1 MTPEQ
6 MQLVRLT
13 LAQATTDP
21 LALGRDFYRRLFV
34 LAPDLRG
41 RFHGEVDTESA
52 KLKETLTLAFGM
64 LSDMRFLVTTLDS
77 LAKRDVAC
85 GLSGQH
91 CRAIAQ
97 SLIWAIERRIG
108 AAFTR
113 QVCNAW
119 IAFLAV
125 VMTCLHGAVA
135 APSRSRA
142 AA

>member
-13 LAQATTDP
+13 LAQATADP
-21 LALGRDFYRRLFV
+21 LTLGRDFYRRLFV
-34 LAPDLRG
+34 LAPDLRC
-41 RFHGEVDTESA
+41 RFHGDIEAESA
-52 KLKETLTLAFGM
+52 KLKATLTLAFGM
-64 LSDMRFLVTTLDS
+64 LSDMRFLVGTLDL
-77 LAKRDVAC
+77 LARRDVAR
-85 GLSGQH
+85 GLSEQH

-125 VMTCLHGAVA
+125 VMTCLHGSVA
-135 APSRSRA
+135 GLSRRA
-142 AA
+142 A

>member
-21 LALGRDFYRRLFV
+21 LVLGRDFYRRLFV
-34 LAPDLRG
+34 LAPDLRS
-41 RFHGEVDTESA
+41 RFHGDVDAESA
-52 KLKETLTLAFGM
+52 RLKETLTLAFGM
-64 LSDMRFLVTTLDS
+64 LSDMRFLVGTLDL
-77 LAKRDVAC
+77 LARRDVAR
-85 GLSGQH
+85 GLSEQH

-125 VMTCLHGAVA
+125 VMTCLHGSVA
-135 APSRSRA
+135 GLSRRA
-142 AA
+142 A

>member
-41 RFHGEVDTESA
+41 RFHGDVDAESA

-64 LSDMRFLVTTLDS
+64 LSDMRFMVATLDAM
-77 LAKRDVAC
+77 AKRDVAR
-85 GLSGQH
+85 GLSEQH

-97 SLIWAIERRIG
+97 SLIWAVERRLG
-108 AAFTR
+108 AGFSR

-125 VMTCLHGAVA
+125 VMTCLHGAAVGL
-135 APSRSRA
+135 SRRA
-142 AA
+142 A

>member
-21 LALGRDFYRRLFV
+21 FALGYDFYRRLFV
-34 LAPDLRG
+34 LAPDLRA
-41 RFHGEVDTESA
+41 RFHGDVDAESA
-52 KLKETLTLAFGM
+52 KLKETLTLAFGA
-64 LSDMRFLVTTLDS
+64 LTDMRLLVATLDG
-77 LAKRDVAC
+77 LAKRDIAH
-85 GLSGQH
+85 GLSEQH

-97 SLIWAIERRIG
+97 SLIWAIERRVG
-108 AAFTR
+108 AAFTH

-125 VMTCLHGAVA
+125 VMTCLHGSVVGL
-135 APSRSRA
+135 SRRA
-142 AA
+142 A

>member
-21 LALGRDFYRRLFV
+21 LVLGRHFYRRLFV
-34 LAPDLRG
+34 LAPDLRS
-41 RFHGEVDTESA
+41 RFHGDVDAESA
-52 KLKETLTLAFGM
+52 RLKETLTLAFGM
-64 LSDMRFLVTTLDS
+64 LSDMRFLVGTLDL
-77 LAKRDVAC
+77 LARRDVAR
-85 GLSGQH
+85 GLSEQH

-97 SLIWAIERRIG
+97 SLIWAIERRMG

-125 VMTCLHGAVA
+125 VMTCLHGSVA
-135 APSRSRA
+135 GLSRRA
-142 AA
+142 A

>member
-21 LALGRDFYRRLFV
+21 LTLGRDFYRRLFV
-34 LAPDLRG
+34 LAPELRA
-41 RFHGEVDTESA
+41 RFHGDVDAESV
-52 KLKETLTLAFGM
+52 KLKETLTLAFGA
-64 LSDMRFLVTTLDS
+64 LTDMRFLVTTLEG
-77 LAKRDVAC
+77 LARRDITH
-85 GLSGQH
+85 GLSESH

-108 AAFTR
+108 SAFTR
-113 QVCNAW
+113 SVCNAW

-125 VMTCLHGAVA
+125 VMTCLHGAAVGL
-135 APSRSRA
+135 SRRA
-142 AA
+142 A

>member
-21 LALGRDFYRRLFV
+21 LVLGRDFYRRLFV
-34 LAPDLRG
+34 LAPDLRS
-41 RFHGEVDTESA
+41 RFHGDVDAESA
-52 KLKETLTLAFGM
+52 RLKETLTLAFGM
-64 LSDMRFLVTTLDS
+64 LSDMRFLVGTLDL
-77 LAKRDVAC
+77 LAKRDVAR
-85 GLSGQH
+85 GLSEQH

-125 VMTCLHGAVA
+125 VMTCLHGAGVRL
-135 APSRSRA
+135 SRRA
-142 AA
+142 A

>member
-6 MQLVRLT
+6 MQIVRLT

-41 RFHGEVDTESA
+41 RFQGDVDAESA

-64 LSDMRFLVTTLDS
+64 LSDMRFMVATLDS
-77 LAKRDVAC
+77 MAKRDVAR
-85 GLSGQH
+85 GLSEQH

-97 SLIWAIERRIG
+97 SLIWAVERRLG
-108 AAFTR
+108 AGFSR

-125 VMTCLHGAVA
+125 VMTCLHGAAVGL
-135 APSRSRA
+135 SRRA
-142 AA
+142 A

>member
-34 LAPDLRG
+34 LAPDLRA
-41 RFHGEVDTESA
+41 RFHGDIDAESV
-52 KLKETLTLAFGM
+52 KLKETLTLAFGA
-64 LSDMRFLVTTLDS
+64 LSDMRFLVATLDN
-77 LAKRDVAC
+77 LARRDIAR
-85 GLSGQH
+85 GLPEQH

-97 SLIWAIERRIG
+97 ALIWAIERRTG

-113 QVCNAW
+113 QACNAW

-125 VMTCLHGAVA
+125 VMTCLHGAA
-135 APSRSRA
+135 IGLSRRA
-142 AA
+142 A

>member
-21 LALGRDFYRRLFV
+21 LALGRDFYRRLFI
-34 LAPDLRG
+34 LAPDLRA
-41 RFHGEVDTESA
+41 RFHGDVDAESA
-52 KLKETLTLAFGM
+52 RLKETLTLAFGM
-64 LSDMRFLVTTLDS
+64 LSDMRFLVGTLDL
-77 LAKRDVAC
+77 LARRDVAR
-85 GLSGQH
+85 GLSEQH

-125 VMTCLHGAVA
+125 VMTCLHGSVA
-135 APSRSRA
+135 GLSRRA
-142 AA
+142 A

>member
-41 RFHGEVDTESA
+41 RFHGDVDAESA

-64 LSDMRFLVTTLDS
+64 LSDMRFMVATLDAM
-77 LAKRDVAC
+77 AKRDVAR
-85 GLSGQH
+85 GLSEQH

-97 SLIWAIERRIG
+97 SLIWAIERRVG
-108 AAFTR
+108 SAFTH

-119 IAFLAV
+119 IAFMAGGVDL
-125 VMTCLHGAVA
+125 LHGRGVGVVRGA
-135 APSRSRA
+135 AP
-142 AA
+142 

>member
-21 LALGRDFYRRLFV
+21 LTLGRDFYRRLFV
-34 LAPDLRG
+34 LAPDLRA
-41 RFHGEVDTESA
+41 RFRGDVDIESLR
-52 KLKETLTLAFGM
+52 LKETLTLAFGA
-64 LSDMRFLVTTLDS
+64 LSDMPFLVATLDN
-77 LAKRDVAC
+77 LARRDVAR
-85 GLSGQH
+85 GLSEQH

-97 SLIWAIERRIG
+97 ALIWAIERRVG

-113 QVCNAW
+113 PACNAW

-125 VMTCLHGAVA
+125 VMTCLHGAAVGL
-135 APSRSRA
+135 SRRA
-142 AA
+142 A

>member
-34 LAPDLRG
+34 LAPDLRA
-41 RFHGEVDTESA
+41 RFQGDVDAESP
-52 KLKETLTLAFGM
+52 KLKETLTLAFGA
-64 LSDMRFLVTTLDS
+64 LSDMRFLVATLDN
-77 LAKRDVAC
+77 LARRDITR
-85 GLSGQH
+85 GLSESH

-97 SLIWAIERRIG
+97 SLIWAIERRVG
-108 AAFTR
+108 SAFSR
-113 QVCNAW
+113 QGCNAW

-125 VMTCLHGAVA
+125 VMTGLHGAAVGL
-135 APSRSRA
+135 SRRA
-142 AA
+142 A

>member
-41 RFHGEVDTESA
+41 RFSGHVDTESL
-52 KLKETLTLAFGM
+52 KLKETLTLAFGA
-64 LSDMRFLVTTLDS
+64 LSDMRFLVATLDS
-77 LAKRDVAC
+77 LARRDVAH
-85 GLSGQH
+85 GLSEQH

-97 SLIWAIERRIG
+97 SLIWAIERRVG
-108 AAFTR
+108 SAFTH

-125 VMTCLHGAVA
+125 VMTCLHGAAVGL
-135 APSRSRA
+135 SRRA
-142 AA
+142 A

>member
-13 LAQATTDP
+13 LAQATIDP

-34 LAPDLRG
+34 LAPDLRA
-41 RFHGEVDTESA
+41 RFHGDIDTESLR
-52 KLKETLTLAFGM
+52 LKDTLTLAFGM
-64 LSDMRFLVTTLDS
+64 LHDMRFLVGTLDL
-77 LAKRDVAC
+77 LAKRDIAR
-85 GLSGQH
+85 GLSESH

-97 SLIWAIERRIG
+97 SLIWAIERRTG

-113 QVCNAW
+113 PVCNAW

-125 VMTCLHGAVA
+125 VMTCLHGAAVGL
-135 APSRSRA
+135 SRRA
-142 AA
+142 A

>member
-34 LAPDLRG
+34 LAPDLRV
-41 RFHGEVDTESA
+41 RFHGEVDAESL
-52 KLKETLTLAFGM
+52 KLKETLTLAFGA
-64 LSDMRFLVTTLDS
+64 LSDMRFLVATLDS
-77 LAKRDVAC
+77 LARREVARD
-85 GLSGQH
+85 LSEQH

-97 SLIWAIERRIG
+97 SLIWAIERRVG
-108 AAFTR
+108 SAFTHH
-113 QVCNAW
+113 VCNAW

-125 VMTCLHGAVA
+125 VMTCLHGAVVGL
-135 APSRSRA
+135 SRRA
-142 AA
+142 A

>member
-34 LAPDLRG
+34 LAPDLRA
-41 RFHGEVDTESA
+41 RFHGDVDTESL
-52 KLKETLTLAFGM
+52 KLKEALTLAFGA
-64 LSDMRFLVTTLDS
+64 LIDMRLLVATLDS
-77 LAKRDVAC
+77 IARRDVAR
-85 GLSGQH
+85 GLSEQH

-97 SLIWAIERRIG
+97 SLIWAIERRVG
-108 AAFTR
+108 GAFTHH
-113 QVCNAW
+113 VCNAW

-125 VMTCLHGAVA
+125 VMTCLHGAVVGL
-135 APSRSRA
+135 SRRA
-142 AA
+142 A

>member
-21 LALGRDFYRRLFV
+21 LVLGRDFYRRLFV
-34 LAPDLRG
+34 LAPDLRS
-41 RFHGEVDTESA
+41 RFHGDVDAESA
-52 KLKETLTLAFGM
+52 RLKETLTLAFGM
-64 LSDMRFLVTTLDS
+64 LSDMRFLVGTLDL
-77 LAKRDVAC
+77 LARRDVAR
-85 GLSGQH
+85 GLSEQH

-97 SLIWAIERRIG
+97 SLIWAIERRMG

-125 VMTCLHGAVA
+125 VMTCLHGSVA
-135 APSRSRA
+135 GLSRRA
-142 AA
+142 A